1 MAVVYGGAA
10 TGVGTGCRV
19 CRRFHAL
26 LDRRSK
32 LEPVLFL
39 GVIMRFTFS
48 KLAGALSTLPIL
60 LVCASGVARAQ
71 DVTVIT
77 ASELAGS
84 RAENTYQAIRQIRPE
99 LLRSRVS
106 GSLMLFEVRHP
117 SVALNNSL
125 VGGVEALRSIPV
137 DQVTRLEY
145 LSAWEAGNRYGMTF
159 QDGIMLVQTRDNLG
173 DQLSMAR

>member
-1 MAVVYGGAA
+1 
-10 TGVGTGCRV
+10 
-19 CRRFHAL
+19 
-26 LDRRSK
+26 
-32 LEPVLFL
+32 
-39 GVIMRFTFS
+39 MRFTFS
-48 KLAGALSTLPIL
+48 KLAGALSPLPIL

-71 DVTVIT
+71 DVNVIT

-99 LLRSRVS
+99 LLRSRES

-145 LSAWEAGNRYGMTF
+145 LSAWEAGNRYGTTF
-159 QDGIMLVQTRDNLG
+159 RDGIMLVQTRDSLG